1 MAQNKFEIVRLGDTK
16 TVVTENK
23 TVTTSVKAGLILI
36 GGAALFF
43 GVRAIVRNVKASQGA
58 RQTKVDKDSLS
69 LEKSWYTNAA
79 NSLKTAFD
87 AVITY
92 DSETIEGIILQ
103 LKNADDWNQLQKQFG
118 SLNGKSLPALINS
131 MYFRRESCV
140 NHIKQIGG
148 GI

>member
-87 AVITY
+87 AVLTY

-103 LKNADDWNQLQKQFG
+103 LKNADD
-118 SLNGKSLPALINS
+118 
-131 MYFRRESCV
+131 
-140 NHIKQIGG
+140 
-148 GI
+148 